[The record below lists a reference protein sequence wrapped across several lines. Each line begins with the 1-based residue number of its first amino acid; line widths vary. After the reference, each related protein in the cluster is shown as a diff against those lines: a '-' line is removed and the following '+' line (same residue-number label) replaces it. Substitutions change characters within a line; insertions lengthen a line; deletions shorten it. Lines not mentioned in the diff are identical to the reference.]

1 MDPIVLPPRMFAA
14 SEEPLGERSNSY
26 HKIKKTEMIID
37 ALEPEEL
44 EFLRNSTFGKIL
56 AIDENPPF
64 SGTFGQYII
73 VRLLKVNKKY
83 EIWILFAGTPGR
95 MSLWEFAIVTGL
107 NCDKKKKKKNP
118 LNEKLYWNELFG
130 SLNSCTVDTVID
142 MLKKMIVKDR
152 DTRIKFACL
161 AITSSVL
168 FPSSHT
174 PRILPEHV
182 EMIRDLNEFLAYP
195 WGRASYL
202 TLITSIISNDE
213 IALSQIDGETPDE
226 VAAPVE
232 ANVSRA
238 DKPLHAN
245 KYCLIPGHAKTI
257 DTECQLPVMSLI
269 EEPYEEWST
278 GADFDMVDET
288 DDLAV
293 DQMVG
298 LIEEGFKFRMEMFKG
313 GLTGNDLSR
322 MRLVK
327 KPKEKEPRDKF
338 DKENVVEMTDVESSD
353 REAIVQLFA
362 SQISDKLSSSSRD
375 ICQEISLFEI
385 RLEKAIHARGGRSD

>member
-14 SEEPLGERSNSY
+14 SEEPLGERINSY

-37 ALEPEEL
+37 SLEPEEL

-64 SGTFGQYII
+64 SGTFCQYII
-73 VRLLKVNKKY
+73 VRLLKVNKK
-83 EIWILFAGTPGR
+83 

-118 LNEKLYWNELFG
+118 LNEKLYWKELFG

-142 MLKKMIVKDR
+142 MLKKKIVKDR

-213 IALSQIDGETPDE
+213 IALSQMSVAIRGYVDAIQL
-226 VAAPVE
+226 VLLAAAP
-232 ANVSRA
+232 
-238 DKPLHAN
+238 
-245 KYCLIPGHAKTI
+245 
-257 DTECQLPVMSLI
+257 QL
-269 EEPYEEWST
+269 
-278 GADFDMVDET
+278 
-288 DDLAV
+288 
-293 DQMVG
+293 
-298 LIEEGFKFRMEMFKG
+298 K
-313 GLTGNDLSR
+313 
-322 MRLVK
+322 
-327 KPKEKEPRDKF
+327 
-338 DKENVVEMTDVESSD
+338 
-353 REAIVQLFA
+353 
-362 SQISDKLSSSSRD
+362 
-375 ICQEISLFEI
+375 QEIT
-385 RLEKAIHARGGRSD
+385 

>member
-73 VRLLKVNKKY
+73 VRLLKVNKK
-83 EIWILFAGTPGR
+83 

-213 IALSQIDGETPDE
+213 IALSQVSVAIRGYVDAIQLVLLAATP
-226 VAAPVE
+226 
-232 ANVSRA
+232 
-238 DKPLHAN
+238 
-245 KYCLIPGHAKTI
+245 
-257 DTECQLPVMSLI
+257 QLK
-269 EEPYEEWST
+269 EEIT
-278 GADFDMVDET
+278 
-288 DDLAV
+288 
-293 DQMVG
+293 
-298 LIEEGFKFRMEMFKG
+298 
-313 GLTGNDLSR
+313 
-322 MRLVK
+322 
-327 KPKEKEPRDKF
+327 
-338 DKENVVEMTDVESSD
+338 
-353 REAIVQLFA
+353 
-362 SQISDKLSSSSRD
+362 
-375 ICQEISLFEI
+375 
-385 RLEKAIHARGGRSD
+385 

>member
-213 IALSQIDGETPDE
+213 IALSQ
-226 VAAPVE
+226 
-232 ANVSRA
+232 
-238 DKPLHAN
+238 
-245 KYCLIPGHAKTI
+245 
-257 DTECQLPVMSLI
+257 LPVMSLI

-385 RLEKAIHARGGRSD
+385 RLEKAIHARGGRSGTRSGLGRVFQIFGYFGIEV